1 MKELVSSV
9 STEPLLD
16 REKIEAAS
24 IKFAQIAPEV
34 IRIITPKN
42 LLLENHTVK
51 LFDKI

>member
-24 IKFAQIAPEV
+24 IKFAQIAPEA
-34 IRIITPKN
+34 IRIITPKPAPRKSYRGI
-42 LLLENHTVK
+42 V
-51 LFDKI
+51 